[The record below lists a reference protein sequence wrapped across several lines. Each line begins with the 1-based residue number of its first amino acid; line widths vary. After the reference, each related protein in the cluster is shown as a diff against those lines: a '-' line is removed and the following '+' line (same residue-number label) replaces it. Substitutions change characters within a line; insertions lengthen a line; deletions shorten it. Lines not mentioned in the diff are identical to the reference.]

1 MDLVTASPEVAVLG
15 INVVTSEVVIGE
27 TMPTMGVSDDG
38 VVELEGTPLDDDVAT
53 VEEEN
58 ISVIDVID
66 VIDVTT

>member
-15 INVVTSEVVIGE
+15 INVVASEVVIGE

-66 VIDVTT
+66 VTT

>member
-66 VIDVTT
+66 VTT